1 MKIITAFRNLD
12 AHGSRRAP
20 ELIEAESAHL
30 ARRLERFPPEL
41 VRLEA
46 SLSQTRGKKRIRAG
60 LRLQLP
66 SGVIAT
72 QEEGFEVEPV
82 LRRAF
87 AELDRKLARHL
98 SRLRR
103 EETWKRPA
111 RRARLEALLPPA
123 RDRVE
128 AERRALWFD
137 LVEDHIDALY
147 NAVRREL
154 AYLAASG
161 EVPAG
166 RLSLRGLV
174 DATILKGLERFTER
188 PAEFDLGDWLMR
200 LAYETIEAEA
210 RAARRALPDD
220 AASLEHAPEAPA
232 EEPTEAD
239 QEMFEFYQP
248 DDVPVLEDLV
258 ADTDAADPEAE
269 ALRHE
274 AQLALHRAMAA
285 LPALWRRVLTLCDV
299 EERRPEE
306 AAAILGLSEAETAR
320 IAVAARDFL
329 RQKLVEA
336 GLADAAGPDQPRA
349 PRAAPAPQPIA
360 ERERIERGLR
370 GATGTGATA
379 PVEERS

>member
-1 MKIITAFRNLD
+1 
-12 AHGSRRAP
+12 
-20 ELIEAESAHL
+20 
-30 ARRLERFPPEL
+30 
-41 VRLEA
+41 
-46 SLSQTRGKKRIRAG
+46 
-60 LRLQLP
+60 
-66 SGVIAT
+66 
-72 QEEGFEVEPV
+72 
-82 LRRAF
+82 
-87 AELDRKLARHL
+87 
-98 SRLRR
+98 
-103 EETWKRPA
+103 
-111 RRARLEALLPPA
+111 
-123 RDRVE
+123 
-128 AERRALWFD
+128 
-137 LVEDHIDALY
+137 
-147 NAVRREL
+147 
-154 AYLAASG
+154 
-161 EVPAG
+161 
-166 RLSLRGLV
+166 
-174 DATILKGLERFTER
+174 
-188 PAEFDLGDWLMR
+188 MR